1 MKKILL
7 ILLLFGSFFASAQTY
22 PGYTNINQRYQWE
35 GGIFKGLRLPAGDSA
50 QFRSGQLPAEGSIY
64 VDTVSTPAS
73 PEGVYIYIDGV
84 WQRIGLPVVDCNNK
98 LLTEWSVSW
107 QGTGFNFSIHG
118 GLTDGQGSYQI
129 GCAIYQA
136 DSITVTNDPSDDD
149 KERID
154 VFYLD
159 ATGVHI
165 LKGDTAAVGTALKPQ
180 VEADQIELSFVTIA
194 PGSTEPTLTQLIVY
208 DVNTESVVTNT
219 GTTTDPNN
227 ATNVFRPTLSVN
239 VTNINNGDVVFFTKA
254 PALSTWNIL
263 GFDALSFAIKLK
275 ATLVPAASIGVQL
288 FVGTTAVSTEVIL
301 PLVKTNITTYQQI
314 SIPLAAF
321 GNITNTSITRV
332 RYRYI
337 RPGNNTNYTGFYLD
351 YIYFVD
357 GITQPTAQPASF
369 TINLTGHIPSTQQS
383 PGVFNL
389 SPTPGTATDYY
400 SRAGSWVT
408 FPDIPTNIGFIG
420 DRAPNANRGI
430 TFDSDSVFLDSAS
443 ATNWGVVSPEGYTRI
458 WTNLYISNAESNIG
472 DSLAFPKNDSTTG
485 IKLLVAGSG
494 VTLTDTDSTIVIA
507 ASGGGGERFGVP
519 GEDDTGIMGVNRSY
533 TFADDESTFEIK
545 GENVAGFTSQWIR
558 VPSTSILD
566 IGSTDGSSTRGI
578 AFTQGNINVYNLTD
592 PGATTYKIAVIDS
605 TTQSMYWISQS
616 VLGGGGGSSF
626 LPVTGTGTATG
637 NITGDLDGNILSIE
651 EGGLYWLLLNPT
663 AGSEQASLRAFNTT
677 GSGNQGVLGLNATN
691 TLAVATLTS
700 DFDGAS
706 QLSRIELATDATTS
720 TATYTAGTHTFV
732 GTVTIPTPFTLGAT
746 SVTASGTELNFVD
759 GVTSDIQTQF
769 TGKANLALSNLASVA
784 VNTSLISDA
793 DNTDDLGSSANGW
806 KDIYARRLRL
816 DGSTSGTVDIA
827 SDALSNTATG
837 TNLSG
842 TGRIPFVHTTRVLA
856 DETLAN
862 SNADQNL
869 FGAAHDVITV
879 QANTTYQFYITGDFT
894 HSAVAHS
901 IALGFT
907 PTTATVS
914 SIEYNARAW
923 VTAVGTATA
932 SGVHTRV
939 KSTATTIINLSGAN
953 ATESFEAWG
962 TITIGNTGGTI
973 TPQIKFSADPTGTIL
988 LKAGARMIIWAV
1000 GTDTFTVDGNIN

>member
-1 MKKILL
+1 MKKIIL
-7 ILLLFGSFFASAQTY
+7 ILLLFSAVESIAQSI
-22 PGYTNINQRYQWE
+22 PGYTWINSRNRW
-35 GGIFKGLRLPAGDSA
+35 FVGLFNGLGLPAGDSA
-50 QFRSGQLPAEGSIY
+50 HFQNGQVQMDGAMYFDST
-64 VDTVSTPAS
+64 DNSTPA
-73 PEGVYIYIDGV
+73 GLYIYYNGDWVLQGTPATTDLPDLLLAGGSVTPLGGYDFAVQAAIYRIDGV
-84 WQRIGLPVVDCNNK
+84 IYASDSGTVTIDSSDATLNRIDRIYLARDELIHVLVGELATNALEPQLDGDQIGLAFITIPA
-98 LLTEWSVSW
+98 
-107 QGTGFNFSIHG
+107 
-118 GLTDGQGSYQI
+118 GSDPFI
-129 GCAIYQA
+129 
-136 DSITVTNDPSDDD
+136 VTT
-149 KERID
+149 K
-154 VFYLD
+154 
-159 ATGVHI
+159 
-165 LKGDTAAVGTALKPQ
+165 
-180 VEADQIELSFVTIA
+180 
-194 PGSTEPTLTQLIVY
+194 VY
-208 DVNTESVVTNT
+208 DENTESVVTNT
-219 GTTTDPNN
+219 GTTTDGNN
-227 ATNVFRPTLSVN
+227 ATNVYTGTKSLN
-239 VTNINNGDVVFFTKA
+239 VTNINNNDVIFFTKA
-254 PALSTWNIL
+254 PALSTWETL
-263 GFDALSFAIKLK
+263 GFDGLSMFIKLK
-275 ATLVPAASIGVQL
+275 TPMPTAGNLRVQL
-288 FVGTTAVSTEVIL
+288 FVGTVAVSSEVII
-301 PLVKTNITTYQQI
+301 PLNKTNVTTYQAI
-314 SIPLAAF
+314 TVPASAF
-321 GNITNTSITRV
+321 GNITNTQVTRV
-332 RYRYI
+332 RIRYT
-337 RPGNNTNYTGFYLD
+337 RAATTANYTGFYLD
-351 YIYFVD
+351 NMFFMD
-357 GITQPTAQPASF
+357 GVSQPTVNDVNHTLIVAGFTVSPQPTIGNTGTWNVNPTTGGAAS
-369 TINLTGHIPSTQQS
+369 
-383 PGVFNL
+383 
-389 SPTPGTATDYY
+389 DYY

-494 VTLTDTDSTIVIA
+494 VTLMDTDSTIVIA
-507 ASGGGGERFGVP
+507 ASGGGASRFGVP

-637 NITGDLDGNILSIE
+637 NITGDLDGNTLTIE
-651 EGGLYWLLLNPT
+651 QGGLYWLLLNPT

-806 KDIYARRLRL
+806 KDIYSRTLKL
-816 DGSTSGTVDIA
+816 DGSTSGTITVA
-827 SDALSNTATG
+827 SDALSNVARG

-842 TGRIPFVHTTRVLA
+842 TGAIPFVHTTRVLA